1 LRCGAASRGPVTAD
15 RGKVVN
21 VARERLD
28 NDRIEPS
35 QEGFAVQDG
44 GRQLKRRS
52 VVMTLGIVLGAA
64 ITTAGAQSGYEAPA
78 VLHAADVAP
87 TELLQSSVF
96 KIDDRVPTDG
106 LITKTTFQS
115 AFGEFVAE
123 GPGMMAVRATEIQAL
138 DVLSKTESSEIF
150 QKAMAASMKRTGQS
164 LKQAVTH
171 PVDTVK
177 GIPAGVGRFFDR
189 VSRDVKTGMQ
199 KVGDAKSGEGGES
212 GSSTSEEVK
221 EGATMAGQSVIGYDD
236 ARRRLSK
243 YLGVDPY
250 TRNKTLADKLD
261 SAAWAVWGGEFG
273 PDTVIGFVPGGFAIK
288 FTRDWVSDLVWDMTP
303 GDLRVLME
311 KHLEELGVAQ
321 DPIDRFLRQPNFT
334 HTVRLALVDSLR
346 ALGPGPGRTD
356 VVDWALT
363 ATSETQAR
371 FMAGSVAILARHHQA
386 TPLARLRVAGTVL
399 GETTDGT
406 LVVPAAVDYVSW
418 TERIAS
424 FAGRSDVAGAK
435 ARRLWLAGKVS
446 PRTRQELT
454 ARKWTI
460 EEGVSI
466 VPPSSPGTPRS

>member
-1 LRCGAASRGPVTAD
+1 VQH
-15 RGKVVN
+15 
-21 VARERLD
+21 ERL
-28 NDRIEPS
+28 
-35 QEGFAVQDG
+35 
-44 GRQLKRRS
+44 LKHRG
-52 VVMTLGIVLGAA
+52 VVMALGVVLGAGL
-64 ITTAGAQSGYEAPA
+64 TTAGAQSAYEPPA
-78 VLHAADVAP
+78 VLRAVDVAP
-87 TELLQSSVF
+87 PELLQSSVF

-106 LITKTTFQS
+106 LIAKTTFHS
-115 AFGEFVAE
+115 PLGEFVAE
-123 GPGMMAVRATEIQAL
+123 GPGMVAVRAVEIQAL

-189 VSRDVKTGMQ
+189 VSRDVKTGVQ
-199 KVGDAKSGEGGES
+199 KVGDAQSSKTSES
-212 GSSTSEEVK
+212 GPSTGEEVK

-236 ARRRLSK
+236 ARRRLAK
-243 YLGVDPY
+243 YLHVDPY
-250 TRNKTLADKLD
+250 TRTKVLADKLD

-273 PDTVIGFVPGGFAIK
+273 PDTVIGFVPGGFALK

-311 KHLEELGVAQ
+311 KHLKELGVAQ
-321 DPIDRFLRQPNFT
+321 DPIDRFLRHPNFT
-334 HTVRLALVDSLR
+334 HTIRLALVDSLV
-346 ALGPGPGRTD
+346 ALGPGPGRSE

-363 ATSETQAR
+363 AQSETQAR
-371 FMAGSVAILARHHQA
+371 FMAGSIAILARHHHA
-386 TPLARLRVAGTVL
+386 TPLTRLRVAGTVL
-399 GETTDGT
+399 GETADGA

-418 TERIAS
+418 TERVAN
-424 FAGRSDVAGAK
+424 FAGRPDIAGAN
-435 ARRLWLAGKVS
+435 ARRLSLAGKVS

-466 VPPSSPGTPRS
+466 VPPSSPSAPRS